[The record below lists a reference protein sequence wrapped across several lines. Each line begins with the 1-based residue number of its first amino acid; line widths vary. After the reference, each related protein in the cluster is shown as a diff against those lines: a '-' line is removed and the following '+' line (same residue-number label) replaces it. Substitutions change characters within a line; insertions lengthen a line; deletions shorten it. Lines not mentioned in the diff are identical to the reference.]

1 MPHVTFVLKDGSRRE
16 VQASVGTSLMK
27 AALDNGVPGIEAE
40 CGGCVT
46 CATCHGYIDAEW
58 SDRVAP
64 PTEEE
69 QVMVECAIDVRP
81 TSRLTCQIHL
91 SEALDGIVVHI
102 PQSQT

>member
-1 MPHVTFVLKDGSRRE
+1 MPTVTFVLKDGSRRD
-16 VQASVGTSLMK
+16 VQAPVGTSLMK
-27 AALDNGVPGIEAE
+27 AALDNGVPGVEAE
-40 CGGCVT
+40 CGGCLT

-58 SDRVAP
+58 ADRVAA

-81 TSRLTCQIHL
+81 TSRLTCQIPL